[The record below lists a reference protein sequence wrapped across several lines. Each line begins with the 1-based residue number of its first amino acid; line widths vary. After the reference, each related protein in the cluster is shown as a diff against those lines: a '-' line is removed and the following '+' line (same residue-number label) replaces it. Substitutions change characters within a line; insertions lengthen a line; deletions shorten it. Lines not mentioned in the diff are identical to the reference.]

1 MKPKAVLVGLSLLM
15 FIFCTVSL
23 SQAALDRRYT
33 DYFLT
38 PPAEHPWQE
47 SGSPPA
53 NDTIHP
59 EAYSPFFIVIGP
71 VKLIIIKPSPVR
83 LMPNRTNRVIDWSNG
98 KTPR

>member
-23 SQAALDRRYT
+23 SQAALSPNHNLH
-33 DYFLT
+33 FLDT
-38 PPAEHPWQE
+38 PNEHPWQD
-47 SGSPPA
+47 SGSPSFDDIIRPNA
-53 NDTIHP
+53 V
-59 EAYSPFFIVIGP
+59 SPVFIVIGP